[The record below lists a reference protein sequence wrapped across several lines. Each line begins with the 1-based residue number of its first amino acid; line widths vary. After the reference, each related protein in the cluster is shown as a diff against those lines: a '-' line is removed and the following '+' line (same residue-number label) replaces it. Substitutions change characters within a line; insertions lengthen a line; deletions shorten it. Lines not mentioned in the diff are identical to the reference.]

1 MTFCTLRFCISRIT
15 LEILLLIGFISNP
28 STMLFTVTY
37 ANLLTLLLLDSPSS
51 FFRRKVSMISSAS
64 KTSSLMSLITFLT
77 ISLECFLASAS
88 FKKHLNVFTSFFNPL
103 NCSSTP

>member
-1 MTFCTLRFCISRIT
+1 M
-15 LEILLLIGFISNP
+15 GFISNP

-37 ANLLTLLLLDSPSS
+37 ANLFTLLLLDFPSS

-64 KTSSLMSLITFLT
+64 KTTSLI
-77 ISLECFLASAS
+77 SLIVSFTMALVCFLASAS
-88 FKKHLNVFTSFFNPL
+88 FRKHLNFLTSLFNPS